1 MYRDTIHFVMSTA
14 FLELEEISETL
25 PVPSSSSPVMTDE
38 QYRRLADFRYH
49 LRRFLHFSQ
58 QAAAGAGLHPQQYQL
73 LQVVAG
79 MPEDKSPTIAAVAAR
94 MCLRHNSVVELVNRT
109 IEERLLRKVA
119 DPLDHR
125 RLLLQI
131 TPAGE
136 RLLGSLTE
144 YHLRELDELGPEL
157 IKALKKVLSL
167 RQERRS
173 VDMAGAAD

>member
-1 MYRDTIHFVMSTA
+1 MSPT
-14 FLELEEISETL
+14 FSDLEEISETL
-25 PVPSSSSPVMTDE
+25 PPMSSSSPMMTAE
-38 QYRRLADFRYH
+38 QYQRLAEFRYH

-73 LQVVAG
+73 LQVIAG
-79 MPEDKSPTIAAVAAR
+79 IPEDSSPTIAMVASR

-136 RLLGSLTE
+136 RLLDSLTE
-144 YHLRELDELGPEL
+144 YHLRELEELGPEL
-157 IKALKKVLSL
+157 IKALKRVLSL

-173 VDMAGAAD
+173 VDSMPGAAD

>member
-1 MYRDTIHFVMSTA
+1 MSAA
-14 FLELEEISETL
+14 FNDLEEILETL
-25 PVPSSSSPVMTDE
+25 PPLPSSSPVMTEE
-38 QYRRLADFRYH
+38 QYRRLAEFRYH

-73 LQVVAG
+73 LQVIAG
-79 MPEDKSPTIAAVAAR
+79 IPEDCSPTIATVASR

-136 RLLGSLTE
+136 RLLDSLTE

-157 IKALKKVLSL
+157 IKSLKRVLSL

-173 VDMAGAAD
+173 LGSMAGAAD